1 MADKVKIKDWLQ
13 QEILTS
19 IPDDLDCSIAQLRAT
34 IYRIAWETHNKTLL
48 RAAEKI
54 EEEFTAKE
62 DISIVRKILTRL
74 IEWSIK

>member
-1 MADKVKIKDWLQ
+1 MADKVKIKEWLQ

-34 IYRIAWETHNKTLL
+34 VYRIAWETHNKTLI

-54 EEEFTAKE
+54 EDEFSKE
-62 DISIVRKILTRL
+62 DRSIIMKICTKLM
-74 IEWSIK
+74 EWAIK